1 MLCVKK
7 KKKKKKKKLLITK
20 KSTCPGTLRVY
31 VAAILACHAL
41 NGGVSV
47 GRHPLVVRSILNHTS
62 GHS

>member
-1 MLCVKK
+1 MGNSGQERSQKQ
-7 KKKKKKKKLLITK
+7 KLSS
-20 KSTCPGTLRVY
+20 STCPGTLRVY
-31 VAAILACHAL
+31 VAAILAFHAL